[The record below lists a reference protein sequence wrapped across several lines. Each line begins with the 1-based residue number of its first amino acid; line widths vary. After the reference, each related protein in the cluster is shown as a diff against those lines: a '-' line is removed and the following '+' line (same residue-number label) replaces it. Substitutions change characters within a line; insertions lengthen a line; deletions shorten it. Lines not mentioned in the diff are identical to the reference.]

1 MEVLVIVPIILAF
14 WLVAFIQ
21 RSFESKA
28 AAEKRAQR
36 PKSALEHADF
46 GNKKT
51 HGFAQNPAT
60 GLPMLP
66 NSMIDAG
73 GNPLGTTKD

>member
-28 AAEKRAQR
+28 ALEKRAQQ
-36 PKSALEHADF
+36 PKSALRDDCF
-46 GNKKT
+46 SI
-51 HGFAQNPAT
+51 NPAT

-66 NSMIDAG
+66 GSVIDAG
-73 GNPLGTTKD
+73 GNPLGKSGD